1 MQTHNVSLQ
10 EKEGQNPGPTELIGE
25 KNEGKPQ
32 AKGHPPFLPKANTMS
47 LFLQY
52 LTSNP
57 RDSILLEVNPKSP
70 FLPKVDPQ
78 SDKIRRSVAPPLGQI
93 EEFHYCKKNFNRHLT
108 YPNLT

>member
-1 MQTHNVSLQ
+1 MSLQ

-25 KNEGKPQ
+25 KKLRQTPGQMLPK

-78 SDKIRRSVAPPLGQI
+78 SLLPTWGQSKEPPL
-93 EEFHYCKKNFNRHLT
+93 YLT
-108 YPNLT
+108 STLKDSFLPEVIP